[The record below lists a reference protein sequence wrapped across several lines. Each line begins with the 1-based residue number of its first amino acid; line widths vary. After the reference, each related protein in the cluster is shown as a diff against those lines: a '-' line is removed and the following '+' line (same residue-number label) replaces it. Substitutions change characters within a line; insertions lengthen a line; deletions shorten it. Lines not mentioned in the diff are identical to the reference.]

1 MTRSQEARLLLA
13 LLVLWAA
20 ASNWRSFALLAA
32 PLSFGGAVMLAY
44 VTLSIA
50 CLGGLLVGRAWG
62 FLALYVL
69 VPFGTVML
77 AVKFVPI
84 SLRFLPV
91 SARWIGLVI
100 VNVAVVTFAGLAH
113 HWLRREAAVPPARA
127 A

>member
-20 ASNWRSFALLAA
+20 GSNWRAIALLGA
-32 PLSFGGAVMLAY
+32 PVSLGGAAVLIY
-44 VTLSIA
+44 LGLSIA
-50 CLGGLLVGRAWG
+50 CLCGLLVGRAWG
-62 FLALYVL
+62 FLALYLL

-77 AVKFVPI
+77 AVTFVPV

-91 SARWIGLVI
+91 SVRWIGLAI
-100 VNVAVVTFAGLAH
+100 VNAAVVTFAGLAH
-113 HWLRREAAVPPARA
+113 HWLRRDLAVPPGRA